1 MSLLCHNKGCGQHFD
16 PNANLPDSCC
26 HHPGVPIFHDALKGW
41 SCCRKRTVDFSEF
54 LNIKGCTVGPHC
66 AEKLPE
72 APQPEVPA
80 TSSSLQEQK
89 PLNTIPKS
97 AETLRRERPKSELPP
112 KLLPLNISQAL
123 EVALEQKELDQEP
136 GAGLDSSLIWT
147 GSSCQNPGCDA
158 VYQGPESDAT
168 PCTYHPGAP
177 RFHEGMKSWSCCGIQ
192 TLDFGAFLA
201 QPGCR
206 VGRHDWGKQLPASCR
221 HDWHQTDSVVVVT
234 VYGQIPLPAFNWVK
248 ASQTELHVHIV
259 FDGNRVFQAQMKLW
273 GVSEDKGHRR
283 GRKMGE
289 KKDQIGMNRGC
300 LEGKNYSGKV
310 EVFSSFALI
319 FSLPLSLP
327 FLPPS
332 FSHFFPLSLLLYC
345 FIPPHLVFRTLHLFI
360 FVIHHHP
367 TLTTN
372 PHFLFLLCSSIFS
385 SSSGHKRGAELCLL
399 DAISG

>member
-16 PNANLPDSCC
+16 PNTNLPDSCC
-26 HHPGVPIFHDALKGW
+26 HHTGIPIFHDAL
-41 SCCRKRTVDFSEF
+41 
-54 LNIKGCTVGPHC
+54 KGCTVGPHC

-72 APQPEVPA
+72 APQLEGPG
-80 TSSSLQEQK
+80 TSSSFQEQK
-89 PLNTIPKS
+89 LTTIPKS

-123 EVALEQKELDQEP
+123 EMALEKKELDQES
-136 GAGLDSSLIWT
+136 GAGLDSSLIQT

-221 HDWHQTDSVVVVT
+221 HDWHQTDSLVVVT

-273 GVSEDKGHRR
+273 GVINVELSSVSLMPSRVEISLVKADPGSWAQLEHPDALAEKAKAGVGLEMDEEESEDSDDLSWTEEEDEEEA
-283 GRKMGE
+283 MGE
-289 KKDQIGMNRGC
+289 
-300 LEGKNYSGKV
+300 
-310 EVFSSFALI
+310 
-319 FSLPLSLP
+319 
-327 FLPPS
+327 
-332 FSHFFPLSLLLYC
+332 
-345 FIPPHLVFRTLHLFI
+345 
-360 FVIHHHP
+360 
-367 TLTTN
+367 
-372 PHFLFLLCSSIFS
+372 
-385 SSSGHKRGAELCLL
+385 
-399 DAISG
+399 

>member
-41 SCCRKRTVDFSEF
+41 SCCWKRTVDFSEF

-97 AETLRRERPKSELPP
+97 AETLHRERPKSELPP

-123 EVALEQKELDQEP
+123 EMALEQKELDQEP
-136 GAGLDSSLIWT
+136 GAGLDSSLIRT
-147 GSSCQNPGCDA
+147 GSSCQNPACDA

-221 HDWHQTDSVVVVT
+221 HDWHQTDSLVVVT

-273 GVSEDKGHRR
+273 GGTSNYPEF
-283 GRKMGE
+283 
-289 KKDQIGMNRGC
+289 
-300 LEGKNYSGKV
+300 LERMKCGVADVK
-310 EVFSSFALI
+310 
-319 FSLPLSLP
+319 PLNAVA
-327 FLPPS
+327 
-332 FSHFFPLSLLLYC
+332 LLL
-345 FIPPHLVFRTLHLFI
+345 PRRKSNL
-360 FVIHHHP
+360 
-367 TLTTN
+367 
-372 PHFLFLLCSSIFS
+372 
-385 SSSGHKRGAELCLL
+385 
-399 DAISG
+399 

>member
-1 MSLLCHNKGCGQHFD
+1 MSLLCRNKGCGQHFD
-16 PNANLPDSCC
+16 PNTNLPDSCC

-54 LNIKGCTVGPHC
+54 LNIKGCTMGPHC

-72 APQPEVPA
+72 APQPEGPA

-89 PLNTIPKS
+89 PLNVIPKS
-97 AETLRRERPKSELPP
+97 AETLRRERPKSELPL

-123 EVALEQKELDQEP
+123 EMALEQKELDQEP
-136 GAGLDSSLIWT
+136 GAGLDSSLIRT

-221 HDWHQTDSVVVVT
+221 HDWHQTDSLVVVT

-273 GVSEDKGHRR
+273 GVINVEQSSVSLMPSRVEISLVKADPGSWAQLEHPDALAKKARAGVVLEMDEEESDDSDDDLSWTEEEEEEEA
-283 GRKMGE
+283 MGE
-289 KKDQIGMNRGC
+289 
-300 LEGKNYSGKV
+300 
-310 EVFSSFALI
+310 
-319 FSLPLSLP
+319 
-327 FLPPS
+327 
-332 FSHFFPLSLLLYC
+332 
-345 FIPPHLVFRTLHLFI
+345 
-360 FVIHHHP
+360 
-367 TLTTN
+367 
-372 PHFLFLLCSSIFS
+372 
-385 SSSGHKRGAELCLL
+385 
-399 DAISG
+399 

>member
-16 PNANLPDSCC
+16 PSTNLPDSCC

-72 APQPEVPA
+72 APQPEGPA
-80 TSSSLQEQK
+80 TSNSLQEQK
-89 PLNTIPKS
+89 PLNMIPKS
-97 AETLRRERPKSELPP
+97 AETLRRERPKSELLP

-123 EVALEQKELDQEP
+123 EMALEQKELDQKP
-136 GAGLDSSLIWT
+136 GAGLDSSLIRT

-221 HDWHQTDSVVVVT
+221 HDWHQTDSLVVVT

-273 GVSEDKGHRR
+273 GVINVEQSSVSLMPSRVEISLVKADPGSWAQLEHPDALAEKAKAGVGLEMDEEESEDSDDDLSWTEEEEEEEA
-283 GRKMGE
+283 MGE
-289 KKDQIGMNRGC
+289 
-300 LEGKNYSGKV
+300 
-310 EVFSSFALI
+310 
-319 FSLPLSLP
+319 
-327 FLPPS
+327 
-332 FSHFFPLSLLLYC
+332 
-345 FIPPHLVFRTLHLFI
+345 
-360 FVIHHHP
+360 
-367 TLTTN
+367 
-372 PHFLFLLCSSIFS
+372 
-385 SSSGHKRGAELCLL
+385 
-399 DAISG
+399 

>member
-16 PNANLPDSCC
+16 PNTNLPDSCC

-54 LNIKGCTVGPHC
+54 LNIKGCTMGPHC

-72 APQPEVPA
+72 APQPEGPA

-123 EVALEQKELDQEP
+123 EMALEQKELDQEP
-136 GAGLDSSLIWT
+136 GAGLDSTLIRT

-206 VGRHDWGKQLPASCR
+206 VGRHDWGKQLPTSCR
-221 HDWHQTDSVVVVT
+221 HDWHQTDSLVVVT

-248 ASQTELHVHIV
+248 ASQTELHVNIV
-259 FDGNRVFQAQMKLW
+259 FDGNRVFQTQMKLW
-273 GVSEDKGHRR
+273 GCCRVHEKPSNAAALRLLRR
-283 GRKMGE
+283 E
-289 KKDQIGMNRGC
+289 
-300 LEGKNYSGKV
+300 
-310 EVFSSFALI
+310 
-319 FSLPLSLP
+319 
-327 FLPPS
+327 
-332 FSHFFPLSLLLYC
+332 
-345 FIPPHLVFRTLHLFI
+345 
-360 FVIHHHP
+360 
-367 TLTTN
+367 
-372 PHFLFLLCSSIFS
+372 SI
-385 SSSGHKRGAELCLL
+385 
-399 DAISG
+399 

>member
-1 MSLLCHNKGCGQHFD
+1 MSLLCHNKGCGQQFD
-16 PNANLPDSCC
+16 PNINLPDSCC
-26 HHPGVPIFHDALKGW
+26 YHPGVPIFHDALKGW
-41 SCCRKRTVDFSEF
+41 SCCQKRTVDFSEF
-54 LNIKGCTVGPHC
+54 LNIKGCTMGPHC

-72 APQPEVPA
+72 APQSEGP
-80 TSSSLQEQK
+80 TTSSLQEQK

-97 AETLRRERPKSELPP
+97 AETLRRERPKSELPL
-112 KLLPLNISQAL
+112 KLLPLNISHVL
-123 EVALEQKELDQEP
+123 EMALEQKELDQEP
-136 GAGLDSSLIWT
+136 GAGIDSSLIQT

-221 HDWHQTDSVVVVT
+221 HDWHQTDSIVVMT

-273 GVSEDKGHRR
+273 GVINVEQSSVSLMPSRVEISLVKADPGSWAQLEHPSALAEKARAGVMVEMDEEESEDSDDLSWTEEEEGEEA
-283 GRKMGE
+283 MGE
-289 KKDQIGMNRGC
+289 
-300 LEGKNYSGKV
+300 
-310 EVFSSFALI
+310 
-319 FSLPLSLP
+319 
-327 FLPPS
+327 
-332 FSHFFPLSLLLYC
+332 
-345 FIPPHLVFRTLHLFI
+345 
-360 FVIHHHP
+360 
-367 TLTTN
+367 
-372 PHFLFLLCSSIFS
+372 
-385 SSSGHKRGAELCLL
+385 
-399 DAISG
+399 

>member
-1 MSLLCHNKGCGQHFD
+1 MSLLCRNKGCGQHFD
-16 PNANLPDSCC
+16 PNTNLPDSCC
-26 HHPGVPIFHDALKGW
+26 HHPGVPIFHDALKG
-41 SCCRKRTVDFSEF
+41 
-54 LNIKGCTVGPHC
+54 CTMGPHC

-72 APQPEVPA
+72 APQPEGPA

-89 PLNTIPKS
+89 PLNVIPKS
-97 AETLRRERPKSELPP
+97 AETLHRERPKSELPL

-123 EVALEQKELDQEP
+123 EMALEQKELDQEP
-136 GAGLDSSLIWT
+136 GAGLDSSLIRT

-221 HDWHQTDSVVVVT
+221 HDWHQTDSLVVVT
-234 VYGQIPLPAFNWVK
+234 VYGQIPLPAFIWVK

-273 GVSEDKGHRR
+273 GVSEDQGAQE
-283 GRKMGE
+283 GE
-289 KKDQIGMNRGC
+289 ADGVKERLDWNRGC
-300 LEGKNYSGKV
+300 LEGRSCSRKI
-310 EVFSSFALI
+310 EIFSSFAFI
-319 FSLPLSLP
+319 FSLSPALPTFLFPSSLPSPFSSLISFLSLP
-327 FLPPS
+327 YYIVLFLPCLFSYLILKIFLSHLSPLYADPNAFDFLILS
-332 FSHFFPLSLLLYC
+332 FFCFPLLLL
-345 FIPPHLVFRTLHLFI
+345 R
-360 FVIHHHP
+360 
-367 TLTTN
+367 
-372 PHFLFLLCSSIFS
+372 S
-385 SSSGHKRGAELCLL
+385 
-399 DAISG
+399 

>member
-1 MSLLCHNKGCGQHFD
+1 MSLLCHNKGCGQQFD
-16 PNANLPDSCC
+16 PSTNLSDSCRY
-26 HHPGVPIFHDALKGW
+26 HPGVPIFHDALKGW

-54 LNIKGCTVGPHC
+54 LNIKGCTMGPHC

-72 APQPEVPA
+72 APQPEGPA
-80 TSSSLQEQK
+80 TSSLQEQR

-97 AETLRRERPKSELPP
+97 EETLLRERPKSELPP
-112 KLLPLNISQAL
+112 KLLPLNVSQAL
-123 EVALEQKELDQEP
+123 EMALEQKELDQEP
-136 GAGLDSSLIWT
+136 GAGLDSSLIRT

-221 HDWHQTDSVVVVT
+221 HDWHQTDSLVVVT

-248 ASQTELHVHIV
+248 ASQTELHIHIV

-273 GVSEDKGHRR
+273 GVSEEKGTKVGETDGVKEGPDGMKKGYPE
-283 GRKMGE
+283 GRS
-289 KKDQIGMNRGC
+289 C
-300 LEGKNYSGKV
+300 SGKV
-310 EVFSSFALI
+310 EI
-319 FSLPLSLP
+319 FLFICFHIPSLFPPFPFPLP
-327 FLPPS
+327 PPS
-332 FSHFFPLSLLLYC
+332 FSLLL
-345 FIPPHLVFRTLHLFI
+345 FLSSLSPFFI
-360 FVIHHHP
+360 FLSSLIT
-367 TLTTN
+367 TL
-372 PHFLFLLCSSIFS
+372 PQSFWFLRSLFFLCSSVSFPPS
-385 SSSGHKRGAELCLL
+385 
-399 DAISG
+399 

>member
-16 PNANLPDSCC
+16 PSTNLPDSCC
-26 HHPGVPIFHDALKGW
+26 HHPGVPIFHDALKVRSRRGGESKGISQRKYTQESKLSWVSSHQGW
-41 SCCRKRTVDFSEF
+41 SCCRK
-54 LNIKGCTVGPHC
+54 
-66 AEKLPE
+66 
-72 APQPEVPA
+72 
-80 TSSSLQEQK
+80 QK
-89 PLNTIPKS
+89 PLNMIPKS
-97 AETLRRERPKSELPP
+97 AETLRRERPKSELLP

-123 EVALEQKELDQEP
+123 EMALEQKELDQKP
-136 GAGLDSSLIWT
+136 GAGLDSSLIRT

-221 HDWHQTDSVVVVT
+221 HDWHQTDSLVVVT

-273 GVSEDKGHRR
+273 GVSEDKGAQEGEADWVKRR
-283 GRKMGE
+283 ARLE
-289 KKDQIGMNRGC
+289 C
-300 LEGKNYSGKV
+300 LEGRSCTGKV
-310 EVFSSFALI
+310 KVFSSFALI
-319 FSLPLSLP
+319 FSISPSLIFSLSSPLSFLSSFSPSLPLTILSYSSPIFFSPPYIFCFFSLS
-327 FLPPS
+327 FITAPP
-332 FSHFFPLSLLLYC
+332 
-345 FIPPHLVFRTLHLFI
+345 
-360 FVIHHHP
+360 
-367 TLTTN
+367 
-372 PHFLFLLCSSIFS
+372 
-385 SSSGHKRGAELCLL
+385 
-399 DAISG
+399 